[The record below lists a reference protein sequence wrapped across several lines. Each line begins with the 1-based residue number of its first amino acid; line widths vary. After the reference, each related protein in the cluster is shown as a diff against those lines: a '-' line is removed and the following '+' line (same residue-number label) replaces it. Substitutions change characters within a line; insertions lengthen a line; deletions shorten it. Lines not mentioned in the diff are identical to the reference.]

1 MSRKLVHVG
10 HNHRFSLL
18 PRRAAHASPIGNTR
32 AGYGPLKR
40 SEHQHGL
47 CVCLKR
53 IMLHPIKSRPPEAER
68 LVQHSCHVCHLGNH
82 VMLACYKRFDLRQQ
96 ELICLGFA
104 HRSAYLY
111 KTGTK
116 IQHFFEINKK
126 TCKKSFT
133 FPRLWLENES
143 KTDREWTD
151 YGSIMVHEN
160 TKKAATWCDSFFRFS
175 TYWIWAFSAPCCA
188 SVFFLRG

>member
-18 PRRAAHASPIGNTR
+18 PRCTAHASPVGNTR

-47 CVCLKR
+47 CVCLRR
-53 IMLHPIKSRPPEAER
+53 IVLHPIKSCPPEAER
-68 LVQHSCHVCHLGNH
+68 LVQHGCHVCHLGNH
-82 VMLACYKRFDLRQQ
+82 VMLACYKRFNLRQQ

-116 IQHFFEINKK
+116 IQHFFEIYKK
-126 TCKKSFT
+126 TCKKVLLSPDFG
-133 FPRLWLENES
+133 S
-143 KTDREWTD
+143 KTNRKRTD
-151 YGSIMVHEN
+151 YGPIMVHEK